1 MQAKEASMA
10 KGTRITVDLGNEE
23 LLKAIKIAAIERGKS
38 IREITTEAFQEWL
51 ERREALEDKEDL
63 KAMMEAESEYRK
75 TGGRLFEEVVK
86 ELEKEA

>member
-1 MQAKEASMA
+1 MA
-10 KGTRITVDLGNEE
+10 KGTRITVDLGSEE

-38 IREITTEAFQEWL
+38 IREITTEAFRGWL

-63 KAMMEAESEYRK
+63 KAMMEAEREYRK
-75 TGGRLFEEVVK
+75 TGGRLFGEVVK

>member
-1 MQAKEASMA
+1 MA

-23 LLKAIKIAAIERGKS
+23 LLKAIKIAAIDRGKS

-63 KAMMEAESEYRK
+63 RAMMEAESEYRK

>member
-1 MQAKEASMA
+1 MA
-10 KGTRITVDLGNEE
+10 KGTRITVDLGSEE

-75 TGGRLFEEVVK
+75 TGGRLFEEVIK
-86 ELEKEA
+86 ELDKEA

>member
-1 MQAKEASMA
+1 MA

>member
-1 MQAKEASMA
+1 
-10 KGTRITVDLGNEE
+10 
-23 LLKAIKIAAIERGKS
+23 
-38 IREITTEAFQEWL
+38 
-51 ERREALEDKEDL
+51 LEDKEDL

>member
-1 MQAKEASMA
+1 MA

-23 LLKAIKIAAIERGKS
+23 LLKAIKVAAIERGKS

>member
-1 MQAKEASMA
+1 MA
-10 KGTRITVDLGNEE
+10 KGTRITVDLGSEE
-23 LLKAIKIAAIERGKS
+23 LLKAIKIAAIEHGKS
-38 IREITTEAFQEWL
+38 IREITAEAFREWL
-51 ERREALEDKEDL
+51 EKREALEDKEDL

>member
-1 MQAKEASMA
+1 MA
-10 KGTRITVDLGNEE
+10 KGTRITVDLGSEE

>member
-1 MQAKEASMA
+1 MT

-23 LLKAIKIAAIERGKS
+23 LLKAIKVAAIERGKS